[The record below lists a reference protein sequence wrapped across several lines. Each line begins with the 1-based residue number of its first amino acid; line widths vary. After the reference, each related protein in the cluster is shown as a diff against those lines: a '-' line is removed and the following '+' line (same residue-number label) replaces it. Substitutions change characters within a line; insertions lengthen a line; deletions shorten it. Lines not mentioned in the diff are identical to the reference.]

1 MIRKNTAPAAP
12 ETEQN
17 KEETPLKIVILGA
30 EARYRRYLPDLPFAR
45 AQEPVYLD
53 KDSTEEQILAAAP
66 DAEALFVDA
75 ITPVSGALMERMP
88 RLRLIHSEGVAFDRI
103 DLAAARARG
112 IDVCNNKGCNAAAVA
127 EQTVLLMLMLLR
139 HALEGDRMVRQGR
152 QMEMKERS
160 MVEGITELGACRVG
174 LVGFGD
180 IAKAAAARLAAF
192 GCEICYYTPHRR
204 APEEEARW
212 GVTYLPLEELA
223 ERCDIVS
230 LHCAVTDQTRNMVD
244 EAFLARMKP
253 TAYLIN
259 TGRGDLVDNLALR
272 RALEEGRVAGA
283 GLDTLAPEPV
293 PADHPLVDLPP
304 ELRDRVVLSPH
315 LGGITE
321 GAFRRSHLHMWRNA
335 ERVAAGE
342 KPDNIVN

>member
-1 MIRKNTAPAAP
+1 M
-12 ETEQN
+12 
-17 KEETPLKIVILGA
+17 KILVLGTK
-30 EARYRRYLPDLPFAR
+30 ARYQRYLPDLPFAR

-53 KDSTEEQILAAAP
+53 KSSSEEKILAAAS
-66 DAEALFVDA
+66 DAEVIFVDA

-88 RLRLIHSEGVAFDRI
+88 RLRLVHSEGVAFDKI
-103 DLAAARARG
+103 DLAVARSLG

-127 EQTVLLMLMLLR
+127 EQAVLLMLMLLR
-139 HALEGDRMVRQGR
+139 RALEGDRAVRQGR

-160 MVEGITELGACRVG
+160 MVEGITELGACKVG

-180 IAKAAAARLAAF
+180 IAKATAERLAPF
-192 GCEICYYTPHRR
+192 GCALYYYTPHRR
-204 APEEEARW
+204 SPEEEARW

-223 ERCDIVS
+223 AECDMVS
-230 LHCAVTDQTRNMVD
+230 LHCAVTEQTRNMVD
-244 EAFLARMKP
+244 AAFLARMKP

-272 RALEEGRVAGA
+272 RALEEGRIAGA

>member
-1 MIRKNTAPAAP
+1 M
-12 ETEQN
+12 
-17 KEETPLKIVILGA
+17 KILVLGTK
-30 EARYRRYLPDLPFAR
+30 ARYQRYLPDLPFAR

-53 KDSTEEQILAAAP
+53 KSSSEEKILAAAS
-66 DAEALFVDA
+66 DAEVIFVDA
-75 ITPVSGALMERMP
+75 ITPVSGTLMERMP
-88 RLRLIHSEGVAFDRI
+88 RLRLVHSEGVAFDKI
-103 DLAAARARG
+103 DLAVARSLG

-127 EQTVLLMLMLLR
+127 EQAVLLMLMLLR
-139 HALEGDRMVRQGR
+139 RALEGDRAVRQGR

-160 MVEGITELGACRVG
+160 MVEGITELGACKVG

-180 IAKAAAARLAAF
+180 IAKATAERLAPF
-192 GCEICYYTPHRR
+192 GCALYYYTPHRR
-204 APEEEARW
+204 SPEEEARW

-223 ERCDIVS
+223 AECDMVS
-230 LHCAVTDQTRNMVD
+230 LHCAVTEQTRNMVD
-244 EAFLARMKP
+244 AAFLARMKP

-272 RALEEGRVAGA
+272 RALEEGRIAGV

>member
-1 MIRKNTAPAAP
+1 M
-12 ETEQN
+12 
-17 KEETPLKIVILGA
+17 KIVILGTK
-30 EARYRRYLPDLPFAR
+30 ARYQRYLPDLPFAR
-45 AQEPVYLD
+45 TQEPVYLD
-53 KDSTEEQILAAAP
+53 KESSEEEILAAAG
-66 DAEALFVDA
+66 DAEAIFVDA
-75 ITPVSGALMERMP
+75 ITPVSGHLMERMP
-88 RLRLIHSEGVAFDRI
+88 RLRLVHSEGVAFDKI
-103 DLAAARARG
+103 DLTAARARG

-127 EQTVLLMLMLLR
+127 EQTILLMLMLLR
-139 HALEGDRMVRQGR
+139 MAPEGDRAVRQGR

-174 LVGFGD
+174 LIGFGD
-180 IAKAAAARLAAF
+180 IAKATAERLAPF
-192 GCEICYYTPHRR
+192 GCELYYYTPRRR

-212 GVTYLPLEELA
+212 KVTYLPLEDLA
-223 ERCDIVS
+223 AECDIVS

-244 EAFLARMKP
+244 DTFLGRMQS

-259 TGRGDLVDNLALR
+259 TARGDLVDNSALR
-272 RALEEGRVAGA
+272 KAVIEGRIAGA

-304 ELRDRVVLSPH
+304 QVRERVVFSPH

-321 GAFRRSHLHMWRNA
+321 GSFRRSHLHMWRNA